1 MKTFIDEKVRK
12 IAIDSVKHQQLL
24 VWVDENYPK
33 IEALLIEM
41 GFNLKPMSKDPSQQI
56 ILYINTIDKKAFVAN
71 AIGLYCGAQ
80 FGAKALNYETLLT
93 LINLK

>member
-1 MKTFIDEKVRK
+1 MKTFLQEKVRK
-12 IAIDSVKHQQLL
+12 IAIDTVKHQQLL
-24 VWVDENYPK
+24 VFVDEDYPK

-41 GFNLKPMSKDPSQQI
+41 GFDLKPMSKDPSQQI

-80 FGAKALNYETLLT
+80 FGAKALNYDTLLS
-93 LINLK
+93 LIND